1 MGKAKGMRLIM
12 DINNKKATRQSYGE
26 ALLELGRENENIV
39 VFDADLAGA
48 TKTDLFAKEFPNRF
62 FDMGIAEQNMI
73 STAAGISTCGKIPYA
88 STFAVFAAGR
98 AYDQIR
104 NSVCYPK
111 LNVKIC
117 ATHAGITVGEDGAT
131 HQMIEDISLMRTL
144 PNMTVISTS
153 DDIQT
158 KWAVKEISKINGP
171 VYLRLSRLATPIIY
185 DESEKFEIGKAVQIG
200 KGTDGTIFA
209 TGVTVSE
216 AIKAQEKLKEKG
228 IDVRVIDVHTIKPI
242 DREVIIK
249 SAKETKKLVSI
260 EDHNIIGGL
269 GSAIAEVLI
278 EEYPTKL
285 TRLGIKDTFGK
296 SGKAEELMKCF
307 GITENDIV
315 ELF

>member
-1 MGKAKGMRLIM
+1 M

-26 ALLELGRENENIV
+26 ALLELGKENKNIV
-39 VFDADLAGA
+39 VFDSDLAGA
-48 TKTDLFAKEFPNRF
+48 TKTDLFAKEFPDRF

-104 NSVCYPK
+104 NSVCYPN

-144 PNMTVISTS
+144 PNMTVISVS
-153 DDIQT
+153 DDVQT
-158 KWAVKEISKINGP
+158 KWAIKEVSKINGP
-171 VYLRLSRLATPIIY
+171 VYVRLSRLATPIIY
-185 DESEKFEIGKAVQIG
+185 NENQKFKIGKAIQIG
-200 KGTDGTIFA
+200 DGTDGTIFA

-216 AIKAQEKLKEKG
+216 ALKAQEDLKENG
-228 IDVRVIDVHTIKPI
+228 INVRVVDIHTIKPI
-242 DREVIIK
+242 DKETIIK
-249 SAKETKKLVSI
+249 CAKETKKLVSI

-269 GSAIAEVLI
+269 GSAISEVLTD
-278 EEYPTKL
+278 EYPTRL
-285 TRLGIKDTFGK
+285 IRLGIKDTFGK
-296 SGKAEELMKCF
+296 SGKAEELMKYF
-307 GITENDIV
+307 GITEENI
-315 ELF
+315 ENIFEN

>member
-1 MGKAKGMRLIM
+1 M
-12 DINNKKATRQSYGE
+12 DENTKKATRQSYGE
-26 ALLELGRENENIV
+26 ALLELGKENENVV
-39 VFDADLAGA
+39 VFDADLSTA
-48 TKTDLFAKEFPNRF
+48 TKTSLFAKEFPDRF

-73 STAAGISTCGKIPYA
+73 STAAGMATCGKIPYA

-153 DDIQT
+153 DDVQT

-171 VYLRLSRLATPIIY
+171 VYLRLSRLATPVIY
-185 DESEKFEIGKAVQIG
+185 DENQKFEIRKAVQIG
-200 KGTDGTIFA
+200 DGNDATIFA

-216 AIKAQEKLKEKG
+216 AIKAQEMLKEKG
-228 IDVRVIDVHTIKPI
+228 INVRVVDVHTIKPI
-242 DREVIIK
+242 DKEMIIK
-249 SAKETKKLVSI
+249 CAKETKKLISI

-269 GSAIAEVLI
+269 GFAISEVLTD
-278 EEYPTKL
+278 EYPAKL
-285 TRLGIKDTFGK
+285 VRLGIKDTFGK
-296 SGKAEELMKCF
+296 SGKATELMKYF
-307 GITENDIV
+307 GITAGDLV
-315 ELF
+315 EQVGQC

>member
-1 MGKAKGMRLIM
+1 M
-12 DINNKKATRQSYGE
+12 NNKKATRQSYGE
-26 ALLELGRENENIV
+26 ALLELGKENENIV
-39 VFDADLAGA
+39 VLDSDLASA

-73 STAAGISTCGKIPYA
+73 STAAGMSTCGKIPYA

-104 NSVCYPK
+104 NSVCYPH

-185 DESEKFEIGKAVQIG
+185 DGNQKFEIGKATQIG
-200 KGTDGTIFA
+200 EGIDGTIFA

-216 AIKAQEKLKEKG
+216 AIKAQEELKNKG
-228 IDVRVIDVHTIKPI
+228 INVRVIDIHTIKPI
-242 DREVIIK
+242 DKDMIIK
-249 SAKETKKLVSI
+249 CAKETKKLVSI

-269 GSAIAEVLI
+269 GSAISEVLTD
-278 EEYPTKL
+278 EYPTKL
-285 TRLGIKDTFGK
+285 IRLGIKDTFGK
-296 SGKAEELMKCF
+296 SGKAEQLMKYF
-307 GITENDIV
+307 GIVAENII